1 MRPEIIINSLA
12 FDAMITHCRDG
23 LPIEACGY
31 LGGKDGEVSHCF
43 PLTNTD
49 AASDHFTFDPKEQFA
64 TVKQARAL
72 GIDLLGVFHSHPE
85 TPARLSAEDIRLFN
99 DPHMQYWIVS
109 FSKPSPEVGAFMLK
123 KTPDSVDITVMHIVI
138 K

>member
-1 MRPEIIINSLA
+1 
-12 FDAMITHCRDG
+12 MITHCRDG
-23 LPIEACGY
+23 LPMEACGY
-31 LGGKDGEVSHCF
+31 LGGKDGEVTHCF

-64 TVKQARAL
+64 TLKQARTL
-72 GIDLLGVFHSHPE
+72 GIDLMGVFHSHPE

-99 DPHMQYWIVS
+99 DPNMQYWIVS
-109 FSKPSPEVGAFMLK
+109 FHASEPEVSAFKLQ
-123 KTPDSVDITVMHIVI
+123 KTPDSVDIKVIHIVI

>member
-23 LPIEACGY
+23 LPMEACGY

-49 AASDHFTFDPKEQFA
+49 SASDHFTFDPKEQFA

-123 KTPDSVDITVMHIVI
+123 KTPDSVDITVVHIVI